1 MYDAS
6 VFDVPPLSMDGRV
19 RQDLLLMVAL
29 FGRCDWSVV
38 GALEILPSR
47 CLPWFAKV
55 LMVWIVIYVF

>member
-19 RQDLLLMVAL
+19 RQDLLLMAAL

-38 GALEILPSR
+38 GALEIPRLLVVYHGSR
-47 CLPWFAKV
+47 KC
-55 LMVWIVIYVF
+55 